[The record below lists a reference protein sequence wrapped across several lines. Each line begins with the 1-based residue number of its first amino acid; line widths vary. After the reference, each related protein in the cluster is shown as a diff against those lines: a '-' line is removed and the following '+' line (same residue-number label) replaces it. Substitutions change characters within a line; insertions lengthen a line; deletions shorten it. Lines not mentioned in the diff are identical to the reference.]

1 MAIKGLRNFVYC
13 LIEKD
18 EETGT
23 TYATE
28 VKKLTGARNVNITP
42 QLAEGTLYGDDQLL
56 ESESAISAIDVSI
69 EVASLT
75 LEQEAEL
82 TGNEFENGVLKVNKD
97 AVAPEIAFGLM
108 APKSK
113 TGGGGYRM
121 VWLLKGTAKPLSE
134 EMATREDN
142 ITFQTPT
149 IDYTFTPRLSDGQLM
164 FKADTK
170 EEGGPTEEQFF
181 STAFLK
187 DGVIGV

>member
-1 MAIKGLRNFVYC
+1 MIKGLRNFVYC
-13 LIEKD
+13 KVEKD
-18 EETGT
+18 DETGT

-28 VKKLTGARNVNITP
+28 VKKLTGARNVSITP
-42 QLAEGTLYGDDQLL
+42 QLAEGALYGDDQLL

-82 TGNEFENGVLKVNKD
+82 TGNEIENGVLKVNKD
-97 AVAPEIAFGLM
+97 AVAPEIAFGFM

-113 TGGGGYRM
+113 TGGGGFRM

-134 EMATREDN
+134 EMATKEDN

-149 IDYTFTPRLSDGQLM
+149 IDYTFTPRLSDGEIM
-164 FKADTK
+164 FKADTNM
-170 EEGGPTEEQFF
+170 ENAPTEEQFF
-181 STAFLK
+181 TPEFLK
-187 DGVIGV
+187 EGKIGV